1 MDQNS
6 YQPAPLPDSNYLDQI
21 STAPKQQTVK
31 PWILW
36 TIIGGVLLIVIVA
49 VFALASGGDSYTK
62 RLQQFGWR
70 LQSVSQLAEQSGD
83 KIKSS
88 DLRALNSSLIAIL
101 SGANRD
107 VTGLTTTSGKEVA
120 EPPKNSPILS
130 EFAEVNSTLEDAQLN
145 AKFDEA
151 YARQMAYQLAT
162 LQNEITSLS
171 KTKKSNVRSVLVT
184 TDDNLEPLTKQFSE
198 YKDSQS

>member
-36 TIIGGVLLIVIVA
+36 AIIGGVLLIVIIA

-107 VTGLTTTSGKEVA
+107 VTGLTTTSGKEAA

-171 KTKKSNVRSVLVT
+171 KTKKSNIRSVLVT
-184 TDDNLEPLTKQFSE
+184 TDDNLEPFTKQFSE